1 MTGMDW
7 ILCNVLWIL
16 HLSRKTE
23 VKNTILLA
31 GFYEITA
38 WGIHFWGYVYISVSV
53 YERERERGELFKY
66 FRGRQAIGL
75 LDSQGSSR
83 VRTHLSGPLTS
94 QAPNLLLWIAEAF
107 AATRVPRSVLFC
119 PQSPPQQ
126 LQSWK
131 ASLTTPFTTCVPP
144 ARPLLSAPQFPHMS
158 HELVRVSAVWGCCR
172 IKPVITWKCLEQWI

>member
-1 MTGMDW
+1 MTGMDS
-7 ILCNVLWIL
+7 ILCKVLWIL

-23 VKNTILLA
+23 DKNTILLA

-53 YERERERGELFKY
+53 YVRERERGELFKY

-94 QAPNLLLWIAEAF
+94 QASSFPLWIPDPL
-107 AATRVPRSVLFC
+107 TIPRVPGSILSCPNHPTATSVLKSQPNFTFYHMC
-119 PQSPPQQ
+119 ALS
-126 LQSWK
+126 K
-131 ASLTTPFTTCVPP
+131 AL
-144 ARPLLSAPQFPHMS
+144 
-158 HELVRVSAVWGCCR
+158 AVWTCFL
-172 IKPVITWKCLEQWI
+172 ICLMS